1 MLFEDR
7 MGSNCLGEEE
17 LGRELGKVGMRVT
30 KRGNWRQ
37 QWRQSLAFRMKQFL
51 DVSCRGF
58 PDCQGDRQSS

>member
-37 QWRQSLAFRMKQFL
+37 QY
-51 DVSCRGF
+51 
-58 PDCQGDRQSS
+58 GDSHWLSE